1 MKKILKICGIIIAV
15 VLGALLILPSLFKD
29 KVKDVLVSE
38 VSSML
43 NATLYLEDFSLGFFS
58 NFPHATLSVENFGIV
73 GVAPFENDTLVN
85 VEDLNVVINLA
96 SLFKESYE
104 INKIELIN
112 PSAKIIVNADSLANW
127 DIMKP
132 TEPEEEV
139 EDTTASSPI
148 KLALDELVVR
158 NLCASYNSVPDSMS
172 ASVEGIDLDLEGDVA
187 LDLETL
193 VNIDDLQLLI
203 DKVSYSDYSSGD
215 MSAALDN
222 VNLKFGGTVSDRI
235 SRMNLALDVD
245 STSFNMGGVP
255 YLSKARISSDIK
267 MVADL
272 DSNKYSFGEN
282 RVSLN
287 EISAKFEGFVHL
299 VDSATTDMD
308 LKVITPSIDFKQI
321 LSLIPVIYAKDFESL
336 QTSGEVS
343 LSAMAKGR
351 LKGDTVP
358 NLDAQLN
365 IVDAM
370 FKYPDLPG
378 SVKNINITAN
388 VKNPGGNVDLTEVQV
403 PNLSFIMMESPF
415 ALTFGLKNPISDPDF
430 NATANGTIN
439 LANVSKVVKLEDMDL
454 QGIFTAALKAGG
466 KMSYIDQ
473 NRYEL
478 FNIDGSLKLADF
490 ILKTQSLD
498 YDVEVN
504 NADLGFSSENV
515 NLNANLAL
523 GKSDLSLNGKLQHF
537 IQFVTRGETIKGSL
551 AVQSKKIDVNQLLGT
566 SEEEGEP
573 VSDETE
579 TPAAE
584 SSSSVTLPDNINF
597 ALDMAIDSIYYGNV
611 KLASVKGLVDLKD
624 AVANIR
630 TFSAN
635 TMGGSLGVTGKYDTQ
650 DTLNPKIDVSLD
662 VNDMVINEVFS
673 TVETAKKIVPLFS
686 DAEGNF
692 SLSMDLK
699 SNMDATLTPILETV
713 NAKGSFNSKDISLKN
728 VEAFSALAEKTG
740 MDLFKKPNLKNLSIA
755 FEIKDGRLHIDPFET
770 LISMTK
776 LNVSGSS
783 GLDQTLD
790 YVAKIQL
797 PENVSKVVD
806 LIFDMKIGGTFS
818 KPKISFGASSIKEQ
832 VKEKVTEVVD
842 KAKEAAIAA
851 AKEQKEKLV
860 AAAQA
865 QREKL
870 VATAQE
876 SADKLV
882 AKAEAERDKN
892 VANAKNPIAKAAAQK
907 AGDALVKKTKE
918 QADKMV
924 SDANKSGDK
933 LVSDAE
939 KSGNALI
946 EKASAGK

>member
-1 MKKILKICGIIIAV
+1 
-15 VLGALLILPSLFKD
+15 
-29 KVKDVLVSE
+29 
-38 VSSML
+38 
-43 NATLYLEDFSLGFFS
+43 
-58 NFPHATLSVENFGIV
+58 
-73 GVAPFENDTLVN
+73 
-85 VEDLNVVINLA
+85 
-96 SLFKESYE
+96 
-104 INKIELIN
+104 
-112 PSAKIIVNADSLANW
+112 
-127 DIMKP
+127 
-132 TEPEEEV
+132 
-139 EDTTASSPI
+139 
-148 KLALDELVVR
+148 
-158 NLCASYNSVPDSMS
+158 
-172 ASVEGIDLDLEGDVA
+172 
-187 LDLETL
+187 
-193 VNIDDLQLLI
+193 
-203 DKVSYSDYSSGD
+203 
-215 MSAALDN
+215 
-222 VNLKFGGTVSDRI
+222 
-235 SRMNLALDVD
+235 
-245 STSFNMGGVP
+245 
-255 YLSKARISSDIK
+255 
-267 MVADL
+267 
-272 DSNKYSFGEN
+272 
-282 RVSLN
+282 
-287 EISAKFEGFVHL
+287 
-299 VDSATTDMD
+299 
-308 LKVITPSIDFKQI
+308 
-321 LSLIPVIYAKDFESL
+321 
-336 QTSGEVS
+336 
-343 LSAMAKGR
+343 
-351 LKGDTVP
+351 
-358 NLDAQLN
+358 
-365 IVDAM
+365 
-370 FKYPDLPG
+370 
-378 SVKNINITAN
+378 
-388 VKNPGGNVDLTEVQV
+388 
-403 PNLSFIMMESPF
+403 
-415 ALTFGLKNPISDPDF
+415 
-430 NATANGTIN
+430 
-439 LANVSKVVKLEDMDL
+439 
-454 QGIFTAALKAGG
+454 
-466 KMSYIDQ
+466 
-473 NRYEL
+473 
-478 FNIDGSLKLADF
+478 
-490 ILKTQSLD
+490 
-498 YDVEVN
+498 
-504 NADLGFSSENV
+504 
-515 NLNANLAL
+515 
-523 GKSDLSLNGKLQHF
+523 
-537 IQFVTRGETIKGSL
+537 
-551 AVQSKKIDVNQLLGT
+551 
-566 SEEEGEP
+566 
-573 VSDETE
+573 
-579 TPAAE
+579 
-584 SSSSVTLPDNINF
+584 
-597 ALDMAIDSIYYGNV
+597 
-611 KLASVKGLVDLKD
+611 
-624 AVANIR
+624 
-630 TFSAN
+630 
-635 TMGGSLGVTGKYDTQ
+635 MGGSLGVTGKYDTQ

-865 QREKL
+865 QRDKL

>member
-58 NFPHATLSVENFGIV
+58 NFPHATLSLENFGVV

-132 TEPEEEV
+132 ADSEEEV

-148 KLALDELVVR
+148 KLGLDELVVK

-222 VNLKFGGTVSDRI
+222 VNLKFGGTVSDRV
-235 SRMNLALDVD
+235 SRMDLALNVD

-255 YLSKARISSDIK
+255 YLSKAQISSDIK
-267 MVADL
+267 LVADL

-282 RVSLN
+282 RISLN
-287 EISAKFEGFVHL
+287 EISANFEGFVQL
-299 VDSATTDMD
+299 VDSTTTDMD
-308 LKVITPSIDFKQI
+308 LKINTPSIDFKQI

-343 LSAMAKGR
+343 LSATAKGR
-351 LKGDTVP
+351 LKGDTIP

-378 SVKNINITAN
+378 AMKNINITAN
-388 VKNPGGNVDLTEVQV
+388 VKNPGGDVDLTEVQV
-403 PNLSFIMMESPF
+403 PNLSFSMMESPF

-430 NATANGTIN
+430 KATADGTIN

-490 ILKTQSLD
+490 VLKTQSLD
-498 YDVEVN
+498 YEVEVN
-504 NADLGFSSENV
+504 SADLGFSSENV
-515 NLNANLAL
+515 NLKADLAL

-537 IQFVTRGETIKGSL
+537 IQFVTRGETIKGAL

-566 SEEEGEP
+566 SEEEA
-573 VSDETE
+573 ETVAEE

-584 SSSSVTLPDNINF
+584 GSSSVALPDNINF
-597 ALDMAIDSIYYGNV
+597 ALDVAVDTICYGNV
-611 KLASVKGLVDLKD
+611 KLAAVKGLVDLKD

-630 TFSAN
+630 TLSAN
-635 TMGGSLGVTGKYDTQ
+635 TMGGSLGVSGKYDTQ

-699 SNMDATLTPILETV
+699 SDMDATLTPVLETV

-740 MDLFKKPNLKNLSIA
+740 MDLFKKPNLKNLNIA